1 VGFFVSRIFITKE
14 YIMKKVI
21 RLTEK
26 DLTRLVRRV
35 ITENEKPE
43 WVDSLERRLNR
54 AIDINRDRPFRDSPQ
69 ASVRFNGQ
77 YVDIEIMY
85 ENFMT
90 DDDGVGIR
98 MKDIVSRVM
107 DEGEENGIE
116 FKFKSSNVGAY
127 DRAKHAQDS
136 YDSRDFKQDF
146 YNLKFK
152 YEVIE
157 QLSERYFRRK
167 R

>member
-1 VGFFVSRIFITKE
+1 MGRI
-14 YIMKKVI
+14 I
-21 RLTEK
+21 RLTER

-54 AIDINRDRPFRDSPQ
+54 SIEINRDKPFTNSPQ

-90 DDDGVGIR
+90 DSDGVGIL
-98 MKDIVSRVM
+98 MKDIVSRIV
-107 DEGEENGIE
+107 EEIGEENGIE
-116 FKFKSSNVGAY
+116 FKFKSHNMGAY

-136 YDSRDFKQDF
+136 YDSRDFSQDL
-146 YNLKFK
+146 NMLKFK